1 MSVHLECVIQFT
13 RITMMLPVAAALRV
27 MRVPSWS
34 AVICIIHLTEIL
46 YE

>member
-1 MSVHLECVIQFT
+1 M
-13 RITMMLPVAAALRV
+13 TMILPAAAALSV

-34 AVICIIHLTEIL
+34 AVSCIIYLDEIL

>member
-13 RITMMLPVAAALRV
+13 RMTMMLPVAAALSV

-34 AVICIIHLTEIL
+34 AVICIMHLAEIL

>member
-13 RITMMLPVAAALRV
+13 RITMMLPAAAALSV

-34 AVICIIHLTEIL
+34 AVSCIMHLSEIL